1 MATATMNSTTFIAPA
16 IRVREGPFVFS
27 PESLRRIFGG
37 GGGGGGRARAR
48 SPLSTLLPVFLV
60 SELNAVVY

>member
-37 GGGGGGRARAR
+37 GGGGGRARAR